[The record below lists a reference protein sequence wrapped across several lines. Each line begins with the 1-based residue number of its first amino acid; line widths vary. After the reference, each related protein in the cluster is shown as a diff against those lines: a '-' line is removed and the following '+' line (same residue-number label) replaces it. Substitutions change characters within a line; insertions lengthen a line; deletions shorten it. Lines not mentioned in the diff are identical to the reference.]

1 MLHTLGVFLLFGRFI
16 LLTESLP
23 RKERLTAQ
31 RGDKEMAV
39 TSLSFS
45 PNDETTFLVGSDS
58 GGVFKCSTN
67 TKGTP
72 ASREWLFYLFNLETR
87 QLSPSMS
94 DDKYYYYKERVEE

>member
-1 MLHTLGVFLLFGRFI
+1 MIDVLARFI

-23 RKERLTAQ
+23 RKERLTAR

-39 TSLSFS
+39 TSLTFS

-58 GGVFKCSTN
+58 GGIFKCSTN

-72 ASREWLFYLFNLETR
+72 ASRESLFTE
-87 QLSPSMS
+87 
-94 DDKYYYYKERVEE
+94 